1 MAAVIDDTSSPIPA
15 NVIPAA
21 EAPAGP
27 PVGDET
33 AKAVADTAGA
43 IQSGPATVAGAGVDD
58 RRDDNDNAADESTP
72 QIAPIWNRIL
82 GQVDLCPP
90 NPGQQPGPREKR
102 LNELTVF
109 LQHNRFAESGDI
121 IRGVYGGAASDKTV
135 TQQLSM
141 LRTRLGAVRAG
152 GPKAFPLMRDGAYVL
167 DSAVR
172 SDWMEFER
180 LVEILIDTTP
190 TANLV
195 AAMNLV
201 TGPPLG
207 GVPTREW
214 AWTKDLRDE
223 IRDRVAGAAV
233 VLARRHHSAKKFSAA
248 IEIARKGLWY
258 DNARQDLWQVGMQAA
273 LDGHDKDMFKSLRSQ
288 YLSAVAGPDRD
299 PAVFDLTKQAG

>member
-1 MAAVIDDTSSPIPA
+1 MPA
-15 NVIPAA
+15 EP
-21 EAPAGP
+21 
-27 PVGDET
+27 
-33 AKAVADTAGA
+33 
-43 IQSGPATVAGAGVDD
+43 
-58 RRDDNDNAADESTP
+58 R
-72 QIAPIWNRIL
+72 
-82 GQVDLCPP
+82 
-90 NPGQQPGPREKR
+90 QQPGPREKR